1 VSPGLPAL
9 GTALV
14 VAVCIGMLAL
24 ASGFRTALVR
34 TGSDRNV
41 LVLRRGADSELSSGL
56 ARETASILAASPHIA
71 TGADGKPLV
80 SPEVYVL
87 VPLPKI
93 FDTTQV
99 ANVVA
104 RGVGDQAWTV
114 RSNVRVVAGR
124 KPESGRSEICV
135 GQRIVARFPRTS
147 IGETMRLAWRD
158 WKGVCHVAAGGS
170 AFESEVWC

>member
-1 VSPGLPAL
+1 MKIPLVYNVRSVLQRPVSTALTAL
-9 GTALV
+9 GIALV
-14 VAVCIGMLAL
+14 VAVFIGMLAL

-56 ARETASILAASPHIA
+56 SRETASILAASPHVA
-71 TGADGKPLV
+71 TGADGHPLV

-87 VPLPKI
+87 IPLPKI

-104 RGVGDQAWTV
+104 RGVSDQAWTV

-135 GQRIVARFPRTS
+135 GQRIVARFPRTG
-147 IGETMRLAWRD
+147 IGEIGRA
-158 WKGVCHVAAGGS
+158 HV
-170 AFESEVWC
+170 